1 MDAAEQVRQQGPV
14 LINTVANIKSNYT
27 NADYLHDLAAKKLQ
41 IKIGNPTAHEFM
53 KIVSSD
59 LLPNCPITREDIK
72 AAKDI
77 FGPDVGGIKGK
88 TV

>member
-1 MDAAEQVRQQGPV
+1 MDAAEQVRQQGAV

-27 NADYLHDLAAKKLQ
+27 NADYVHDLAARKLQ

-59 LLPNCPITREDIK
+59 TQLPNYQR
-72 AAKDI
+72 
-77 FGPDVGGIKGK
+77 GY
-88 TV
+88 

>member
-1 MDAAEQVRQQGPV
+1 MDAAEQLREQGAV
-14 LINTVANIKSNYT
+14 LINTVTNIKLNYT
-27 NADYLHDLAAKKLQ
+27 NADYLHAIVARRLQ
-41 IKIGNPTAHEFM
+41 IKIGNLTACEFM
-53 KIVSSD
+53 KIVSSN

-72 AAKDI
+72 ADEDM